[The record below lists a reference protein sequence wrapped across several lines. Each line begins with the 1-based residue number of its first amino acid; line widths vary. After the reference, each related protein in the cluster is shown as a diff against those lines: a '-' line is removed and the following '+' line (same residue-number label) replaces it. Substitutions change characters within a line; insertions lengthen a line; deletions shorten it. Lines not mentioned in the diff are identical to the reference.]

1 MFLLK
6 DSNSNLALSLVFSG
20 IIIFNIINIEWVYQG
35 FEEYEYIT
43 IRSLLIKVISLLLLL
58 VFVRR
63 KSDVVAYAFII
74 CFGSIGNYV
83 LNFINLKK
91 YVKICFHNMVLKK
104 HIAPIMTFFVSVIA
118 IEIYSLLDVS
128 MLTAMS
134 NSMSVLIVLVVLP
147 TITNNFDFNSTEW
160 WNASKEQASQLLPNY
175 WDELYP
181 IMYYMIGAYLKRYD
195 VVVNKLKNKR
205 LIFGGAL
212 LGFSVINY
220 FKNLGSAFVWNWA
233 TSYGGYQCLIIAVL
247 FFCAL
252 LGIDTKNNKI
262 TFIIHSVAKYSFG
275 MYLISWPID
284 IVVYK
289 VMNVLMPQ
297 SAQMYLLPISIFCV
311 SVCSYI
317 GAIIVTKIADVLI
330 QIAGFF
336 AKSQKRMR

>member
-1 MFLLK
+1 MK
-6 DSNSNLALSLVFSG
+6 
-20 IIIFNIINIEWVYQG
+20 I
-35 FEEYEYIT
+35 
-43 IRSLLIKVISLLLLL
+43 
-58 VFVRR
+58 
-63 KSDVVAYAFII
+63 YAGGQKLF
-74 CFGSIGNYV
+74 
-83 LNFINLKK
+83 
-91 YVKICFHNMVLKK
+91 
-104 HIAPIMTFFVSVIA
+104 
-118 IEIYSLLDVS
+118 
-128 MLTAMS
+128 
-134 NSMSVLIVLVVLP
+134 VLIVLVVLP

-252 LGIDTKNNKI
+252 LGTDTKNNKI

-289 VMNVLMPQ
+289 VMKVLMPQ

>member
-1 MFLLK
+1 M
-6 DSNSNLALSLVFSG
+6 
-20 IIIFNIINIEWVYQG
+20 IFYLMKI
-35 FEEYEYIT
+35 
-43 IRSLLIKVISLLLLL
+43 
-58 VFVRR
+58 
-63 KSDVVAYAFII
+63 YAGGQKLF
-74 CFGSIGNYV
+74 
-83 LNFINLKK
+83 
-91 YVKICFHNMVLKK
+91 
-104 HIAPIMTFFVSVIA
+104 
-118 IEIYSLLDVS
+118 
-128 MLTAMS
+128 
-134 NSMSVLIVLVVLP
+134 VLIVLVVLP

-252 LGIDTKNNKI
+252 LGTDTKNSKI

-275 MYLISWPID
+275 MYLISWPITSLTAEIASITANID
-284 IVVYK
+284 TLKADLKEKKTALKK
-289 VMNVLMPQ
+289 VEKEV
-297 SAQMYLLPISIFCV
+297 ACSIG
-311 SVCSYI
+311 S
-317 GAIIVTKIADVLI
+317 G
-330 QIAGFF
+330 
-336 AKSQKRMR
+336 